1 MTEGE
6 FQECMI
12 ILGYRYNEKT
22 GTAFNSFEGFRNLIM
37 FVEKE
42 NRYVLYLDCSYKGI
56 QELESVNQKL
66 KEFHSEHK
74 NYILKA
80 EYKKRRINIV
90 LKMTIDSDIDKD
102 ELKAL
107 VHFMTEL
114 CKSGELVPVCRVC
127 ARDRK
132 TGLYVVGKEVMPI
145 CEACVGRKRRI
156 YEKRKNVFLNKT
168 QNMPGGIAGA
178 LFGAF
183 LGAAI
188 YVLLYQLIPMYG
200 VGSLVISV
208 LSFLGF
214 IAAGIRATKK
224 SAVICI
230 IISCAVFLAAEYAAL
245 VFNSAVS
252 IEHLGGGIA
261 ISEAVDITNF
271 SLRDKGYLL
280 SILPEISIG
289 ITLIML
295 SGLVYLIKRA
305 KTRPTKISKNI
316 L

>member
-12 ILGYRYNEKT
+12 ILGYRYNEKS

-37 FVEKE
+37 FVETE
-42 NRYVLYLDCSYKGI
+42 NRYVLYLDCSCSGT
-56 QELESVNQKL
+56 QELESVNEKL
-66 KEFHSEHK
+66 KKFHEDHK
-74 NYILKA
+74 NYVLKA
-80 EYKKRRINIV
+80 EYKKHRINIV

-114 CKSGELVPVCRVC
+114 CKSGEIIPVCRVC
-127 ARDRK
+127 ARNRK

-145 CEACVGRKRRI
+145 CEACVGRKRRL
-156 YEKRKNVFLNKT
+156 YEKRRNVFLNKT

-178 LFGAF
+178 VFGAF
-183 LGAAI
+183 LGAAV
-188 YVLLYQLIPMYG
+188 YVLLYQLFPMYG
-200 VGSLVISV
+200 TGSLVISV

-214 IAAGIRATKK
+214 IVTGIRATRK

-230 IISCAVFLAAEYAAL
+230 IISCAVFFAAEYAAL
-245 VFNSAVS
+245 VFSSAIS

-261 ISEAVDITNF
+261 IAEAVRITNF
-271 SLRDKGYLL
+271 SLQDGGYLF
-280 SILPEISIG
+280 SILPEIIIG
-289 ITLIML
+289 IALIML
-295 SGLVYLIKRA
+295 SGLVYLIKRS

>member
-107 VHFMTEL
+107 VHIF
-114 CKSGELVPVCRVC
+114 SIFV
-127 ARDRK
+127 
-132 TGLYVVGKEVMPI
+132 

>member
-12 ILGYRYNEKT
+12 ILGYRYNAKT
-22 GTAFNSFEGFRNLIM
+22 GTAFNSFEGFRDLIM

-42 NRYVLYLDCSYKGI
+42 NRYVLYLDCLCKGV
-56 QELESVNQKL
+56 QELQSVNERMK
-66 KEFHSEHK
+66 KFHSEHK
-74 NYILKA
+74 NYVLKA

-114 CKSGELVPVCRVC
+114 CKSGDITPICRVC
-127 ARDRK
+127 SRNRK

-145 CEACVGRKRRI
+145 CEACVGRKRRL
-156 YEKRKNVFLNKT
+156 YEKRKNVFQNKT

-178 LFGAF
+178 VFGSF
-183 LGAAI
+183 LGAAV
-188 YVLLYQLIPMYG
+188 YVLLYQLFPMYG
-200 VGSLVISV
+200 AGSVIISV
-208 LSFLGF
+208 LTFLGF
-214 IAAGIRATKK
+214 IVTGIRATKK
-224 SAVICI
+224 SAVICAA
-230 IISCAVFLAAEYAAL
+230 ISCVVFLAAEYAAL

-261 ISEAVDITNF
+261 VAEAVDITNF
-271 SLRDKGYLL
+271 SLQDKGYLL

-289 ITLIML
+289 ITLIVL
-295 SGLVYLIKRA
+295 SGVVYLIKRA